1 MQAGFNDL
9 VRKGI
14 GFVVTISELS
24 LSEMKQIAEIIIF
37 SYIIP
42 SMKNFLTVAQ
52 F

>member
-1 MQAGFNDL
+1 MQAEFNDL

-14 GFVVTISELS
+14 WFVVIISELS
-24 LSEMKQIAEIIIF
+24 LSEMKQISEIIIF

-42 SMKNFLTVAQ
+42 SMKNFLTVVQ